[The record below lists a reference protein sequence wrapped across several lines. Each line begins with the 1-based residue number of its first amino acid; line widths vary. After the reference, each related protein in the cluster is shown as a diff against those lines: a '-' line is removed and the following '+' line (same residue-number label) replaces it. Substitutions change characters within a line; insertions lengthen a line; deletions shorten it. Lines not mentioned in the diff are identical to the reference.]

1 MRAGGLLLSEWL
13 FVRDRTRTSTGYSS
27 GTALNLPPQ
36 GTSEA
41 RIVLG
46 RFASSTDERS
56 EDRFRVRVGLD
67 TSFMAIY
74 MNITVYTSEDHRNNQ
89 SDAFKCVKLKG
100 FEQQHRWPVGRIYG
114 VSIQC
119 TRFESLHEHFFLF
132 FLFLSRK

>member
-1 MRAGGLLLSEWL
+1 MEVIKLSEWL

-27 GTALNLPPQ
+27 GTALNLPRQ

-41 RIVLG
+41 RIALG

-74 MNITVYTSEDHRNNQ
+74 MNITVYTSEDHRNNRCGI
-89 SDAFKCVKLKG
+89 FKCVKLKG
-100 FEQQHRWPVGRIYG
+100 FEQQQYRWPVGK
-114 VSIQC
+114 
-119 TRFESLHEHFFLF
+119 T
-132 FLFLSRK
+132 

>member
-1 MRAGGLLLSEWL
+1 MCNEVFYSPCPSSAIDYTEWL

-27 GTALNLPPQ
+27 GMALNLPRQ

-56 EDRFRVRVGLD
+56 DDRFRVRVGLD

-74 MNITVYTSEDHRNNQ
+74 MNITVYTSEDHRNNR
-89 SDAFKCVKLKG
+89 SDVFKCVKLKG
-100 FEQQHRWPVGRIYG
+100 FEQQHRWPVGRTYG
-114 VSIQC
+114 VSVQ
-119 TRFESLHEHFFLF
+119 
-132 FLFLSRK
+132 